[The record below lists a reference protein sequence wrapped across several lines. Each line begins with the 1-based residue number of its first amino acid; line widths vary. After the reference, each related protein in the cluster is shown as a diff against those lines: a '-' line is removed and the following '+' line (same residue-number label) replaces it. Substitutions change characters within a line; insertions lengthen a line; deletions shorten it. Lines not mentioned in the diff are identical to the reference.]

1 MLQVRPFTK
10 ASLRL
15 AIVTAAALI
24 AAGSWPARAQAATAR
39 AALAGSI
46 AQVRISMAQAVRMVE
61 QRFKARVVRAETRKD
76 GGRTV
81 YVLRLLDKSGRVF
94 TVRVDAASGQIL

>member
-1 MLQVRPFTK
+1 MRQVRPLTK
-10 ASLRL
+10 TSVRVAV
-15 AIVTAAALI
+15 VTAAALI
-24 AAGSWPARAQAATAR
+24 AVGPSPAAARAATAR
-39 AALAGSI
+39 IGAVE
-46 AQVRISMAQAVRMVE
+46 QVRLSMAQAVRLVE

>member
-1 MLQVRPFTK
+1 MLQVRPLTK
-10 ASLRL
+10 TSVRL
-15 AIVTAAALI
+15 AIVTGAALI
-24 AAGSWPARAQAATAR
+24 AAGPGPARAQAPAVRATR
-39 AALAGSI
+39 AGAI
-46 AQVRISMAQAVRMVE
+46 APVRLSMAQAVRMVE

-76 GGRTV
+76 GGRTE